1 MPPCGA
7 AAPGLS
13 PHPPL
18 CQLSTVVCLWETRT
32 VASLEDM
39 LRTLIREELDAL
51 KHDLLA
57 ELRHALPPTR
67 SANTPEYLT
76 TEEAAELAGVTPAT
90 IREWIKSGTLRE
102 RRAGQKLLIKTTE
115 LHAHLAGELEPDEDV
130 VVERELARL
139 GLR

>member
-7 AAPGLS
+7 AAPGLP

-18 CQLSTVVCLWETRT
+18 CQLSSVVRLWETRT
-32 VASLEDM
+32 VASLEDT
-39 LRTLIREELDAL
+39 LRALIREELDAL

-57 ELRHALPPTR
+57 ELRHAHPLTP

-76 TEEAAELAGVTPAT
+76 TEDAAELARVTPAT

-115 LHAHLAGELEPDEDV
+115 LHAHLAGDLEPDEDLV
-130 VVERELARL
+130 VARELARL